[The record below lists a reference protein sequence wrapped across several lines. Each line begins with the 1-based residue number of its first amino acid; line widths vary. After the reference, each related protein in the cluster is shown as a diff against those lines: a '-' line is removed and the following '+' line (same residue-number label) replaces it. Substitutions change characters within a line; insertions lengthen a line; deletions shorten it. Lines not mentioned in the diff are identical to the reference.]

1 MAGHVMTAVIQRTMA
16 AEPAGSALVQV
27 GGAARRRT
35 RALPVPRWVRALSGP
50 ALLLVLW
57 WLASATG
64 LLDPQLFPP
73 PSTVATTAARLIA
86 DGELQTHVW
95 ASVWRVLQGTA
106 YGVISGVVIAVLAGL
121 TRIGQDLIDST
132 MQLAKAVPNFALTP
146 LLIMGMGIDE
156 GPKILLIAMG
166 VGIAI
171 YINTY
176 SAIRAVDAD
185 LVEAATTLGARRWT
199 MIAHVILPGALPG
212 FLVGLR
218 LALSSAWLSLIFAET
233 INTTE
238 GIGFLM
244 SRAETL
250 LQFDLS
256 VLVLLLYAVIGLLSY
271 AFVRFLEHRLLGWRR
286 GFEGA

>member
-1 MAGHVMTAVIQRTMA
+1 MTVVLPTSAPPA
-16 AEPAGSALVQV
+16 AEPALHELAR
-27 GGAARRRT
+27 APRRRG
-35 RALPVPRWVRALSGP
+35 RVLRVPRWLRALSGP
-50 ALLLVLW
+50 ALLIALW

-64 LLDPQLFPP
+64 VLNPQLFPP
-73 PSTVATTAARLIA
+73 PAAVAATAARLAA
-86 DGELQTHVW
+86 DGELQTHVG

-106 YGVISGVVIAVLAGL
+106 YGVLGGGAVAVLAGL
-121 TRIGQDLIDST
+121 SRVGADVIDST
-132 MQLAKAVPNFALTP
+132 MQVAKAVPNFALTP
-146 LLIMGMGIDE
+146 LLIMWMGIDE
-156 GPKILLIAMG
+156 GPKVLLIALG

-176 SAIRAVDAD
+176 SAIRGVDAQ
-185 LVEAATTLGARRWT
+185 LVEAATTLGVGRAA
-199 MIAHVILPGALPG
+199 MVLHVILPGALPG

-244 SRAETL
+244 ARAQTL

-271 AFVRFLEHRLLGWRR
+271 ALVRFLERRLLGWRR

>member
-1 MAGHVMTAVIQRTMA
+1 MTLVLDKSTAPT
-16 AEPAGSALVQV
+16 AEPALLDLA
-27 GGAARRRT
+27 GGPRRRA
-35 RALPVPRWVRALSGP
+35 RPRRVPRWLRALSGP
-50 ALLLVLW
+50 ALLIALW
-57 WLASATG
+57 WLASAAG

-73 PSTVATTAARLIA
+73 PAAVAATAARLVA

-95 ASVWRVLQGTA
+95 ASVWRVSQGTA
-106 YGVISGVVIAVLAGL
+106 YGTVGGAVVAVLAGL
-121 TRIGQDLIDST
+121 SRVGEDLIDST
-132 MQLAKAVPNFALTP
+132 MQVAKAVPNFALTP
-146 LLIMGMGIDE
+146 LLIMWMGIDE
-156 GPKILLIAMG
+156 GPKVLLIALG

-176 SAIRAVDAD
+176 SAIRGVDAH
-185 LVEAATTLGARRWT
+185 LVEAASTLGAGRSA
-199 MIAHVILPGALPG
+199 MVLHVILPGALPG

-244 SRAETL
+244 SRAQTL

-271 AFVRFLEHRLLGWRR
+271 ALVRFLERRLLGWRH
-286 GFEGA
+286 GFEGV

>member
-1 MAGHVMTAVIQRTMA
+1 MTLILDKAPPPAV
-16 AEPAGSALVQV
+16 EPALVQLA
-27 GGAARRRT
+27 GAARRRG
-35 RALPVPRWVRALSGP
+35 RVPRLPRWLRALSGP
-50 ALLLVLW
+50 ALLLGLW
-57 WLASATG
+57 WLSSAAG

-73 PSTVATTAARLIA
+73 PAEVAGTAARLVA

-106 YGVISGVVIAVLAGL
+106 YGVIGGAVVAVLAGL
-121 TRIGQDLIDST
+121 SRFGEDLIDST

-146 LLIMGMGIDE
+146 LLIMWMGIDE
-156 GPKILLIAMG
+156 GPKVLLIALG

-176 SAIRAVDAD
+176 SAIRGVDAQ
-185 LVEAATTLGARRWT
+185 LVEAATTLGARRST
-199 MIAHVILPGALPG
+199 MVVHVILPGALPG

-244 SRAETL
+244 SRAQTL

-271 AFVRFLEHRLLGWRR
+271 ALVRFLERRLLGWRR